1 VQIAF
6 ALLITLV
13 SACFLNVGYLL
24 QHSVASQARR

>member
-13 SACFLNVGYLL
+13 SACLLNVGYLL
-24 QHSVASQARR
+24 QHSVAS